1 MQVQTT
7 LYQNSGW
14 LQRSFFFVKLS
25 DESHT
30 LNLELNKLRCY
41 VSAAHRR
48 KVTIF
53 LVKCSN
59 FIPYPMKYEIA
70 TRWKPSFLVSTRTL
84 FSMIIDD
91 FAWGDFFVKLTS
103 CKFTA
108 KLMHPKGCCNDS
120 HFLFFSFFPIF
131 SFNFLDLNAPT
142 LWEALKPPLSAMFS
156 PRVSFPFIWNKQ
168 NEALLHSSDQSGIVL
183 K

>member
-25 DESHT
+25 DESRT

-120 HFLFFSFFPIF
+120 HFLIQFLRFECTYPMRSFKTSIVGDVFTKSQLSIY
-131 SFNFLDLNAPT
+131 
-142 LWEALKPPLSAMFS
+142 LK
-156 PRVSFPFIWNKQ
+156 
-168 NEALLHSSDQSGIVL
+168 
-183 K
+183 